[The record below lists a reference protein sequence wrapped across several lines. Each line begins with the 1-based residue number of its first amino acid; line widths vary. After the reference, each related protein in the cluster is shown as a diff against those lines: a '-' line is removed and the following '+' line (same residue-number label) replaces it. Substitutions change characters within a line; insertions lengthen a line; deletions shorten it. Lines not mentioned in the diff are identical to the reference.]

1 MIIEEI
7 DGKKRIILE
16 KNESIA
22 LSTGD
27 EELGEVVVNCESD
40 KLNISGSSLAIGE
53 IRGNGMLEKV
63 YIPPVLSSEELL
75 ERCDEWLKMFDE
87 ELRQFLSFFLMRGYK
102 KTSEVA
108 LEVSFNRFHSNVD
121 SSKGRTISIN
131 LMSSDSVLQK
141 GASIWVDEENRTLYK
156 YLLAS
161 VASNYLSV
169 CYHATDKVDIGPS
182 WDKRLHESL
191 GYFLTMNLGELLQES
206 DYSGIIYRIIRCYN
220 LGIPTDQ
227 IIDNLRMNITPQTLL
242 TSNLD
247 DSIERSRRCHAYIMP
262 KTDKSLDMQKAGS
275 GGK

>member
-16 KNESIA
+16 KNESVA

-27 EELGEVVVNCESD
+27 EELGEIVVTCESD
-40 KLNISGSSLAIGE
+40 RLIISGSSLAIGE

-87 ELRQFLSFFLMRGYK
+87 ELQNRSSFLK
-102 KTSEVA
+102 KALHKEVA
-108 LEVSFNRFHSNVD
+108 LEVRLNRFYSNVD
-121 SSKGRTISIN
+121 SSKGRIISIN
-131 LMSSDSVLQK
+131 LMSSTSVIQE
-141 GASIWVDEENRTLYK
+141 GALILVDEENKALYK

-161 VASNYLSV
+161 VVSNFLSV
-169 CYHATDKVDIGPS
+169 CYPANKVDIDN
-182 WDKRLHESL
+182 WDGRLHDGK
-191 GYFLTMNLGELLQES
+191 GYSLTMFLAGLLQES
-206 DYSGIIYRIIRCYN
+206 DYSEIIYQIIRCHN

-227 IIDNLRMNITPQTLL
+227 IIDNLRMNIAPQALL

-262 KTDKSLDMQKAGS
+262 KTEKSLDMQKAGS
-275 GGK
+275 EGK